1 MKARKVVDLSRQ
13 LRFEFESELI
23 NAKTYP
29 KTGKRADYDKS
40 ELDLSRMLAPHPENT
55 YLVRVTGESM
65 IGKNIFD
72 GDILVV
78 DRSEK
83 PSSGKIVIASLN
95 GELTVKT
102 YVEKEGEVLL
112 VSANK
117 KFVTRKIEDYI
128 EFQIQGVVKYV
139 IHDL

>member
-1 MKARKVVDLSRQ
+1 MKAKKVVDLSRQ
-13 LRFEFESELI
+13 LKFEFESELI
-23 NAKTYP
+23 TAKTYP
-29 KTGKRADYDKS
+29 HRKKGLENDKS

-55 YLVRVTGESM
+55 YLVRVSGESM

-102 YVEKEGEVLL
+102 YVEKDGEVLL

>member
-1 MKARKVVDLSRQ
+1 MKARKVIDLSRQ

-23 NAKTYP
+23 SAKTHP
-29 KTGKRADYDKS
+29 KFNNKENHKS

-55 YLVRVTGESM
+55 YLVRVAGESM

-72 GDILVV
+72 GDVLIV
-78 DRSEK
+78 DRNEK
-83 PSSGKIVIASLN
+83 PTSGKIVIASLN

-102 YVEKEGEVLL
+102 YIEKDGQVLL

-117 KFVTRKIEDYI
+117 KFLTRKIEDYI

>member
-1 MKARKVVDLSRQ
+1 MRARKVTDLSRQ

-23 NAKTYP
+23 NAQTELKKSKQT
-29 KTGKRADYDKS
+29 DYEKS
-40 ELDLSRMLAPHPENT
+40 ELDLSRLLAPHPEDT

-72 GDILVV
+72 GDVLIV

-102 YVEKEGEVLL
+102 YVENDGEVLL

>member
-1 MKARKVVDLSRQ
+1 MKARKVIDLSRQ
-13 LRFEFESELI
+13 LRFEFQSDLI
-23 NAKTYP
+23 DASTQP
-29 KTGKRADYDKS
+29 KVHKNNKKS
-40 ELDLSRMLAPHPENT
+40 KSGLDLSRMLAPHPENN

-78 DRSEK
+78 DRKEK
-83 PSSGKIVIASLN
+83 PTNGKVVIAALN

-102 YVEKEGEVLL
+102 YVEKDGEILL
-112 VSANK
+112 VSANN
-117 KFVTRKIEDYI
+117 KFLTRKIEDYI